1 MRCEEFEEY
10 LSDYIEGETSLEQ
23 AERMELHTS
32 QCPACLATTQGVR
45 QVREELGLLAQKGPS
60 ASFRLGL
67 WPQVQERLASRQE
80 RRWRTVTWGFALGVV
95 LLILLWPE
103 PQDQIET
110 REYASWDTPAHQ
122 EYSRRAMS
130 GRNQPLREQFPERAY
145 SGLHAQAQV
154 HLTAF

>member
-23 AERMELHTS
+23 AEKMELHTL
-32 QCPACLATTQGVR
+32 QCPACQATVLGVR
-45 QVREELGLLAQKGPS
+45 QVCKQLGHLAQIGPS

-67 WPQVQERLASRQE
+67 WPQVQERQAKRQD
-80 RRWRTVTWGFALGVV
+80 RRWRTFTWGLALGVAM
-95 LLILLWPE
+95 LILLWPE
-103 PQDQIET
+103 PQEQLEAP
-110 REYASWDTPAHQ
+110 EYAAWDSPAYQDYPWWAAPSRTP
-122 EYSRRAMS
+122 
-130 GRNQPLREQFPERAY
+130 PLREQLPERAY

>member
-23 AERMELHTS
+23 AEKMDLHAL
-32 QCPACLATTQGVR
+32 QCPACQATVQGVR
-45 QVREELGLLAQKGPS
+45 QVCRQVGQLAQNGPS

-67 WPQVQERLASRQE
+67 WPQVQQRQAKRRE
-80 RRWRTVTWGFALGVV
+80 RRWRTFTWGVGLALT
-95 LLILLWPE
+95 LLILFWPE
-103 PQDQIET
+103 PQEQVEAP
-110 REYASWDTPAHQ
+110 EYFSWDNPANP
-122 EYSRRAMS
+122 EDAWRSVPSRLP
-130 GRNQPLREQFPERAY
+130 PLREQLPEHAY

>member
-23 AERMELHTS
+23 AEEMELHTL
-32 QCPACLATTQGVR
+32 QCPACQAMVHGVR
-45 QVREELGLLAQKGPS
+45 QVCKHLGQLAQSGPS

-67 WPQVQERLASRQE
+67 WSQVQERQAKRQG
-80 RRWRTVTWGFALGVV
+80 RRWRTFTWGLALGVA
-95 LLILLWPE
+95 LLILLWPD
-103 PQDQIET
+103 PQDQLESP
-110 REYASWDTPAHQ
+110 EFASWDTLYQ
-122 EYSRRAMS
+122 EYSWRSAPSRTP
-130 GRNQPLREQFPERAY
+130 PLREQLPERAY